1 MNQSANCANS
11 RETDTGRD
19 ALPIWKSAF
28 QFKARAWR
36 KARSANSFSFPVLTL
51 RLCAFALNLIPIGH
65 CPLKREL
72 DEWVSALYDP
82 RPERRFPNRLVG
94 ATLTPCRFG
103 NRRSNSKRERG
114 GTLQGLIRP
123 DHGRKS
129 PRPIRLRREASARR
143 VCRQMNPSRRAAFTP
158 LHSPH
163 CEQRPNQ
170 RKDAKTRR
178 RKGEREIAGLISTS
192 PVGEPLSLFCADLA
206 AFRLCAFAL
215 KQNPFGRR
223 PLKRNKFRAP

>member
-28 QFKARAWR
+28 QSRARAWR
-36 KARSANSFSFPVLTL
+36 TARSANTFRFPVLTL

-72 DEWVSALYDP
+72 DEWVSALYGP
-82 RPERRFPNRLVG
+82 RPERRFPNRRAG

-103 NRRSNSKRERG
+103 NQRSNSKRERG

-129 PRPIRLRREASARR
+129 PRPIRLRRETSARR
-143 VCRQMNPSRRAAFTP
+143 VRRQIN
-158 LHSPH
+158 
-163 CEQRPNQ
+163 QRPPAVLAPVAAGQ
-170 RKDAKTRR
+170 RQSAVKKHLAPALSPSDA
-178 RKGEREIAGLISTS
+178 ERES
-192 PVGEPLSLFCADLA
+192 
-206 AFRLCAFAL
+206 AFICDIC
-215 KQNPFGRR
+215 G
-223 PLKRNKFRAP
+223 